1 LNISSTHSEV
11 LSRIERSQGLRLSIA
26 IHSCSRDASIAL
38 VLGGKTIRYLPLD
51 PQNRTAA
58 TISPALNVLLDE
70 VRASDQPL
78 DYIAVTDGPGS
89 FTGLRIG
96 VTTAKTLGYALGISI
111 VAVDSLAVMARNLW
125 EKKPDASSVMVAIN
139 AYRGQVFAAHWTRQQ
154 WESANDSGDFS
165 SQSRVVL
172 ADDWISAV
180 AADRSCSNGA
190 EPLLAGRIE
199 QGRGFA
205 IEPNALDV
213 AQLGHQIA
221 SKGRFVSPMQL
232 LPRYLRES
240 AAEEKL
246 GSVQIENW
254 G

>member
-1 LNISSTHSEV
+1 M
-11 LSRIERSQGLRLSIA
+11 A
-26 IHSCSRDASIAL
+26 
-38 VLGGKTIRYLPLD
+38 LGGKVIRYIPLD

-58 TISPALNVLLDE
+58 TISPALNSLLDD
-70 VRASDQPL
+70 VRASNQPL

-96 VTTAKTLGYALGISI
+96 VTTAKTLAYALGISI

-125 EKKPDASSVMVAIN
+125 DKSPDASEVMVAIN
-139 AYRGQVFAAHWTRQQ
+139 AYRGQVFAANWTRQQ
-154 WESANDSGDFS
+154 WESAIYSGDFS
-165 SQSRVVL
+165 TQSRVVI
-172 ADDWISAV
+172 AGDWAKEV
-180 AADRSCSNGA
+180 AAAQETCSIAA
-190 EPLLAGRIE
+190 EPVVAAQFDHGRVL
-199 QGRGFA
+199 A
-205 IEPNALDV
+205 IEPNAIDV
-213 AQLGHQIA
+213 AELGEQIA

-232 LPRYLRES
+232 LPRYLRNS